1 MKKNIYVSFALN
13 LAIFLLMIFAISC
26 ELFDFHF
33 MTDGTFLEKQDFS
46 TFGSQVLFTARIF
59 ADLSITKILTTF
71 GSLF

>member
-33 MTDGTFLEKQDFS
+33 MTDGTFLEKPDFS
-46 TFGSQVLFTARIF
+46 S
-59 ADLSITKILTTF
+59 
-71 GSLF
+71 

>member
-33 MTDGTFLEKQDFS
+33 MTDGTFLEKPE
-46 TFGSQVLFTARIF
+46 
-59 ADLSITKILTTF
+59 DLVI
-71 GSLF
+71 